1 MQEEGLAMGAPTSI
15 FSEIYLQNTENTA
28 ILDILVKYHIF
39 GYFQYVDDILNVQ
52 NKTTTNIF
60 DVFNIFNNLM
70 PTMKF
75 TIEEEI
81 DNKINFLDIT
91 IL

>member
-39 GYFQYVDDILNVQ
+39 GYFQYVDDILNV
-52 NKTTTNIF
+52 
-60 DVFNIFNNLM
+60 
-70 PTMKF
+70 
-75 TIEEEI
+75 
-81 DNKINFLDIT
+81 
-91 IL
+91 